1 MKEMSIIN
9 FIKKYSKQLL
19 TILLLIVI
27 SLPFLLEVF
36 NFDMYVKLI
45 KYFFSTIDFKDGIA
59 IYINFTLLIFT
70 IIGIFVN
77 IEVLKFYLKSHN
89 DILEQNKEIQKQNEK
104 MNKENN
110 DPLVTL
116 KLLNKE
122 GLLFLRLKNSG
133 NSAAY
138 NVRIEIEKEIIY
150 KNSNYKTLNKL
161 PIFNNLSILDRDEE
175 IQIFYDSAFEFYN
188 DLNEKILDSEIKII
202 YYNKP
207 EHKRKDAND
216 GKVSYNS
223 ILSFKEL
230 DGILYIHEYTL
241 KDISKN
247 LERLG
252 DALIVN
258 LEEDNEINNSL
269 NKIANILEK
278 FNIKNIHTRRWNK
291 Y

>member
-9 FIKKYSKQLL
+9 FIKKYSKELL

-27 SLPFLLEVF
+27 FLPFLLEVF

-104 MNKENN
+104 MNRENN

-116 KLLNKE
+116 KLLNKD

-138 NVRIEIEKEIIY
+138 NVRVEIEKEIIY
-150 KNSNYKTLNKL
+150 KNSNYETLNKL

-207 EHKRKDAND
+207 EHKRKDDND

-241 KDISKN
+241 RDISKN

-258 LEEDNEINNSL
+258 LDEDNEINNSL